1 MSERVLRSPI
11 GCGERGWV
19 GDNNNNTHTYRVDTE
34 IERKKSTH
42 THSGYRD
49 REKKKHTRIL
59 REKIEKDDER
69 KSEEIDL
76 LTVITEVDD
85 GFCF

>member
-1 MSERVLRSPI
+1 M
-11 GCGERGWV
+11 
-19 GDNNNNTHTYRVDTE
+19 GDNNNTHTYRVDTE
-34 IERKKSTH
+34 IEREKKPP

-49 REKKKHTRIL
+49 RENPPPHTHTVDTEIERKTHTRIL

>member
-1 MSERVLRSPI
+1 M
-11 GCGERGWV
+11 
-19 GDNNNNTHTYRVDTE
+19 DTE
-34 IERKKSTH
+34 IERTPPPH

-49 REKKKHTRIL
+49 REKKTHTRIL

-69 KSEEIDL
+69 KSEKIDL

>member
-19 GDNNNNTHTYRVDTE
+19 GDNNNTHTYRVDTE
-34 IERKKSTH
+34 IERKKTPH
-42 THSGYRD
+42 IVDTEIER
-49 REKKKHTRIL
+49 KTHTRIL

>member
-1 MSERVLRSPI
+1 M
-11 GCGERGWV
+11 
-19 GDNNNNTHTYRVDTE
+19 DTE
-34 IERKKSTH
+34 IERKT
-42 THSGYRD
+42 
-49 REKKKHTRIL
+49 HTRIL